1 MKNTN
6 KRLNESNNESHKN
19 KSRKTL
25 ESDKKEESE
34 EEIKRL
40 RNELALANKEKD
52 EVFREAE
59 HDRRLSFIVKI
70 DNNSIKTRA
79 DLMKVIE
86 EAKFTSDNVL
96 KDKVVCTGEYISD
109 CTSIYTTSPHINM
122 STFKRSQVA
131 ETEDK
136 MDVRFLDL
144 PLRKLSEKYLSDK
157 RLDATKILSEEE
169 EIVKK
174 IRNSLTWLNS
184 SGVIVSEVNLQKIFI
199 IYCTGLLHRICEEE
213 VYSILGIDISGRI
226 KVLNTKNEPFDILLS
241 GKSDIAIGK
250 RDMFPL
256 DESSLLEDEN
266 FIIGE
271 MKRCYDSLYSCKSR
285 IGQSTNQLLAEML
298 GLFKRRQEK
307 KSQCNS
313 NFMKSFISDFFYFR
327 IAFRLIIDGKTYYP
341 ISSMYETAS
350 ELVLSIIVLISGI
363 TSENIAGYMN
373 QSSIIEDDGDEETKI
388 NFEEGNG
395 DDNENFNGN
404 RSPFF
409 GRLRSENTNKQINK
423 NTNSVNYGSKRKP
436 LHAINNIILMAEDH
450 RIEEKQ
456 LNIQKLKE
464 WEAARFGHLYLN
476 SHNLMNRL

>member
-1 MKNTN
+1 
-6 KRLNESNNESHKN
+6 
-19 KSRKTL
+19 
-25 ESDKKEESE
+25 
-34 EEIKRL
+34 
-40 RNELALANKEKD
+40 
-52 EVFREAE
+52 
-59 HDRRLSFIVKI
+59 
-70 DNNSIKTRA
+70 
-79 DLMKVIE
+79 
-86 EAKFTSDNVL
+86 
-96 KDKVVCTGEYISD
+96 
-109 CTSIYTTSPHINM
+109 
-122 STFKRSQVA
+122 
-131 ETEDK
+131 
-136 MDVRFLDL
+136 
-144 PLRKLSEKYLSDK
+144 
-157 RLDATKILSEEE
+157 
-169 EIVKK
+169 
-174 IRNSLTWLNS
+174 LTWLNS

-213 VYSILGIDISGRI
+213 VYSILGTDISGTI
-226 KVLNTKNEPFDILLS
+226 QVLNTKNEPFDILLS

-307 KSQCNS
+307 KSECNS

-327 IAFRLIIDGKTYYP
+327 VAFRLVVDGKTYYP

-409 GRLRSENTNKQINK
+409 GRLRSEQINK